1 MQNNDRSWVGSSVVK
16 MFRSAVR
23 PGVIESSERGYITVQ
38 GVFWTIVGY
47 GGSQLLRLGSTLI
60 LARYLLA
67 PEVFGLFA
75 LLNIFLTGLEML
87 SDLGIGMDVVQ
98 HRRGDDPDFISTA
111 FLIQAGR
118 GIILWAI
125 ALALVYPFAL
135 FYNQPDLRMLGLVGA
150 FSVAVRGVA
159 SGSVWLMTRHLQ
171 VKKLAMLNVGGDA
184 VGLMVTIT
192 WAFISPTA
200 WALVAGRLAMTL
212 AFTIGSHLVA
222 DSRVSLRWDREA
234 ARDIFAFGGGM
245 FLTSVTYFLGG
256 EAERLIVAKFIP
268 IAELGCFSLAVTLS
282 AAPAQLLGQIAGKVF
297 FPLISQNLR
306 EDPNGVVTHFRR
318 ARIVFLVVSILV
330 GVGFIAYSHRFVA
343 LLLPPQYASTGW
355 MLQWLGFR
363 AAQQIFAAPTSCLIL
378 AYGNSKQGAVAN
390 IIRSILMLVGMWW
403 GFTIY
408 GMQVAIAFL
417 AIAYVAAYLALIPA
431 LAQHS
436 RPSLR
441 VELQSF
447 AVFSICMVL
456 AAMIPW
462 PGR

>member
-1 MQNNDRSWVGSSVVK
+1 MKMLRFASSL
-16 MFRSAVR
+16 
-23 PGVIESSERGYITVQ
+23 GVLESSGRRFIALRGV
-38 GVFWTIVGY
+38 VWTIAGY
-47 GGSQLLRLGSTLI
+47 GGSQLLRLASTLV

-67 PEVFGLFA
+67 PEAFGLFA

-87 SDLGIGMDVVQ
+87 SDLGIGLDVVQ
-98 HRRGDDPDFISTA
+98 HRRGDDPDFINTA

-125 ALALVYPFAL
+125 ATALVSPFAF
-135 FYNQPDLRMLGLVGA
+135 FYDQPDVRMLGLVGA

-159 SGSVWLMTRHLQ
+159 SGSVWLMTRHVQ
-171 VKKLAMLNVGGDA
+171 VKKLAILNVGGDA
-184 VGLMVTIT
+184 VGLIVTVV
-192 WAFISPTA
+192 WAIVSPTA

-222 DSRVSLRWDREA
+222 DNRVSLRWDKDA
-234 ARDIFAFGGGM
+234 ARDIFTFGGGM
-245 FLTSVTYFLGG
+245 FLTSVTFFLGG

-268 IAELGCFSLAVTLS
+268 IAELGCFSLALTLS
-282 AAPAQLLGQIAGKVF
+282 AAPAQILGQVAGQVF
-297 FPLISQNLR
+297 FPMISQSLR
-306 EDPNGVVTHFRR
+306 EDPKVVVRHFRR
-318 ARIVFLVVSILV
+318 ARIVFLAISILV

-363 AAQQIFAAPTSCLIL
+363 AAQQIFTAPTSFLIL

-390 IIRSILMLVGMWW
+390 IIRSILMVVGMWL
-403 GFTIY
+403 GFTMY
-408 GMQVAIAFL
+408 GMQVAIASL
-417 AIAYVAAYLALIPA
+417 AIAYVVAYIALIPA

-462 PGR
+462 PWR